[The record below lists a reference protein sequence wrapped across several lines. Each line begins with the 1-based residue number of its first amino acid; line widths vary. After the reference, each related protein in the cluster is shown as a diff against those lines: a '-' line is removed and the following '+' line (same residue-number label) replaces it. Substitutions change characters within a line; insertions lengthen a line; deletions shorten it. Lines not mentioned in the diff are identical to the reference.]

1 MTAEHEPVKGPAWGV
16 GIETVAADG
25 RVLDTWF
32 PEPIIG
38 DTEGAL
44 RLKEAHG
51 HPGGTGT
58 HRLHRAEALD
68 ALRVDLDRLTGADRI
83 RGVDRTVVVTF
94 IADLS
99 TAPADAHDAH
109 LRLHLL
115 SHRFVRPTTIDLTGL
130 DTVLTESVWTDHGPC
145 SVEGFDRT
153 RLRMLA
159 SGRSLD
165 VLGIGRIPRLV
176 DHHVP
181 SGVQIIDTSRVLLG
195 AHLAP
200 GTTVGPGGFCGPD
213 SGTLGPSVI
222 NGHLGSGVVIGADST
237 VGQGA
242 SLGISLGRRCRI
254 DPGVHLHADTIVH
267 TEDGETGFAADHHG
281 RDDVTFTVSAGTVT
295 VADSAPPPV
304 PRVSRDRIR
313 PPSLSP

>member
-16 GIETVAADG
+16 GIETVSADG

-32 PEPIIG
+32 PQPIVG

-51 HPGGTGT
+51 HPGGAGT

-68 ALRVDLDRLTGADRI
+68 ALRVDLDRLTGTDRI
-83 RGVDRTVVVTF
+83 RGVDRTVVATF

-99 TAPADAHDAH
+99 TPPIDAHDAH

-115 SHRFVRPTTIDLTGL
+115 SHRLVQPATIDLTGL
-130 DTVLTESVWTDHGPC
+130 DTILTESVWTDHGPC
-145 SVEGFDRT
+145 SVDDFDRT

-159 SGRSLD
+159 SGRRLD
-165 VLGIGRIPRLV
+165 VLAIGRIPRLV

-181 SGVQIIDTSRVLLG
+181 SGVGIVDTSRVLLG

-200 GTTVGPGGFCGPD
+200 GTTIGPGGFCGPD
-213 SGTLGPSVI
+213 SGTLGPSHI
-222 NGHLGSGVVIGADST
+222 DGQLAAGVVIGAGSII
-237 VGQGA
+237 GA
-242 SLGISLGRRCRI
+242 GSSLGISLGHRCRI
-254 DPGVHLHADTIVH
+254 GPGVHLHADTVVH
-267 TEDGETGFAADHHG
+267 HQEGGSGFAADYQG
-281 RDDVTFTVSAGTVT
+281 RDDVTFTVSAGA
-295 VADSAPPPV
+295 VAVCATANTIQPQSV
-304 PRVSRDRIR
+304 P
-313 PPSLSP
+313 